1 MDLNKEIKKLKFIAE
16 YESNIPIGSIDG
28 GRRLPEH
35 CLARQVIAS
44 IMMFDLGMTPAKVSE
59 FMNRHRSSFYYYHKE
74 HETYMSNDKIRPK
87 YNKLY
92 NTVRYNYFK
101 DDSISFKNKPLTEKR
116 IVLDDIRKK
125 KAQLLSME
133 EQLEQEITQLTGWK
147 R

>member
-1 MDLNKEIKKLKFIAE
+1 
-16 YESNIPIGSIDG
+16 
-28 GRRLPEH
+28 
-35 CLARQVIAS
+35 
-44 IMMFDLGMTPAKVSE
+44 TPAKVSE
-59 FMNRHRSSFYYYHKE
+59 FMNRHRSSFYYYYKE

-101 DDSISFKNKPLTEKR
+101 DDSISFRNKPLTEKR